1 MNKLFAL
8 VWLVIIGTNVA
19 GYYSEVTPYQGAAV
33 LAGAAYFLFIFR
45 RELLRLVFF
54 ADYLLVLAIL
64 VVPILLMLG
73 SDRTFERSD
82 YTSQVATA
90 LVFVVA
96 SVLALRPE
104 LNRTLALAAFA
115 IVVVGTAQNLYELF
129 LENNVWS
136 TAPGRSAGFHINPN
150 ISAEAM
156 IGYGLVFIL
165 ARSARLGAADLILM
179 VLVLIGVFATFSRA
193 GILAGLVL
201 LPAAILMR
209 TQRKHMPRIIVGG
222 LAVSL
227 LVVAFAAFVVR
238 NLDLSEDASV
248 RVLSLIETGG
258 VGDYGTDRGLT
269 ALNSLELAMVNP
281 VLGNGVGTLSEMGE
295 GPHNMFL
302 AMMVEYGLVG
312 LFVYIAMI
320 VRLVQIA
327 RCGDRSLS
335 GMVLFFV
342 AWLVIFGFASHT
354 LLGNPETIPLLG
366 FALAQAYRIQSSARS
381 RQVDR

>member
-33 LAGAAYFLFIFR
+33 LAGAAYFLFIFH
-45 RELLRLVFF
+45 RELVRLAFF

-104 LNRTLALAAFA
+104 LSRTLALAAFA

-165 ARSARLGAADLILM
+165 ARSAKLGAADLILM

-193 GILAGLVL
+193 GILASLVL

-209 TQRKHMPRIIVGG
+209 TQRKHMPRIVLGG

-227 LVVAFAAFVVR
+227 LVVAFASFVVR
-238 NLDLSEDASV
+238 NLDLSEDASA

-269 ALNSLELAMVNP
+269 ALNSLEIAMENP
-281 VLGNGVGTLSEMGE
+281 VLGAVGTLSEMGE

-312 LFVYIAMI
+312 LFVYIVMI
-320 VRLVQIA
+320 VRLIQIA
-327 RCGDRSLS
+327 RRGDRSLS